1 MNVNSDEAA
10 VLGAALHGASLTR
23 QFRTKNIKLSDIAPY
38 DIQVSYLAETKH
50 TDAPGAPRTITSTAF
65 ARGSRTGTRKTVTF
79 RRKNDFSLAFS
90 YKEPP
95 AGDFPVDLLDA
106 RISGVAE
113 ALANIT
119 EAGGIDPVIKATILF
134 SESGFMSVP
143 EAVAYAELKDD
154 SITGTSCLFTFPAR
168 CCFAHIYARVHR
180 KVQGIIWRIVG
191 GRWINFDRGRVFV
204 FVICLSQG
212 DQSRGHPKRHHYPS
226 ERER

>member
-10 VLGAALHGASLTR
+10 VLGAALHGASLSR

-38 DIQVSYLAETKH
+38 DVQVSYLAEAKN
-50 TDAPGAPRTITSTAF
+50 TDAPGSPRTITSTAF

-113 ALANIT
+113 ALASIT
-119 EAGGIDPVIKATILF
+119 EAGGIDPIIKATILF
-134 SESGFMSVP
+134 SESGFVSVP

-154 SITGTSCLFTFPAR
+154 SITGASAR
-168 CCFAHIYARVHR
+168 RSAAGVWY
-180 KVQGIIWRIVG
+180 
-191 GRWINFDRGRVFV
+191 
-204 FVICLSQG
+204 LSQCVQESSKDCLANRQRRMG
-212 DQSRGHPKRHHYPS
+212 QPRPRTRLRLRLLLRPRQLKPRLRQKISLYL
-226 ERER
+226 